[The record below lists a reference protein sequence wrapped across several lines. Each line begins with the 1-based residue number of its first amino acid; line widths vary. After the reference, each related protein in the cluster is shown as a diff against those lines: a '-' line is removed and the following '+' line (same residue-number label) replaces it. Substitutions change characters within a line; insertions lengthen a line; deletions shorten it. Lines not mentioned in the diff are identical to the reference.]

1 MAIAV
6 NLVGRKRRETKG
18 KSLVSASFII
28 FLSAFSIY
36 FLVVSGIV
44 VYKLVTLNRK
54 IAEINEETV
63 RLSED
68 IRSKNDLV
76 TKYVLVKYIL
86 DYYANIQKSKF
97 QYKDYLDQVVSIL
110 PRDSVLINMDF
121 GIKGWISL
129 SAKLP
134 NHASLL
140 ELEDGVIGS
149 GAFSKTSFDSVFIEN
164 VVRDKDGRYTI
175 KMHLSIAKNG

>member
-1 MAIAV
+1 MAIVV
-6 NLVGRKRRETKG
+6 NLVGRKRRENRG
-18 KSLVSASFII
+18 KSLVSTGFIF
-28 FLSAFSIY
+28 FLSAFSLY
-36 FLVVSGIV
+36 FLINSGIV

-54 IAEINEETV
+54 LASINEETV

-86 DYYANIQKSKF
+86 DYYANLQKSKF
-97 QYKDYLDQVVSIL
+97 QYKTYLDQVVSIL
-110 PRDSVLINMDF
+110 PKDSVLVNMDF
-121 GIKGWISL
+121 GVKGWISL

-134 NHASLL
+134 NHTSLL
-140 ELEDGVIGS
+140 ELEKDVIDAGS
-149 GAFSKTSFDSVFIEN
+149 FSKTSFDTVYIEN
-164 VVRDKDGRYTI
+164 VVRDKEGKYTI